1 MYKETILYY
10 CLLLSQH
17 ALRVYATNIDKDILK
32 LTRLAGNY
40 DSKIHYFVSDAT
52 RLPLKG
58 SSIEFIWR
66 NQVIEHIKMIK
77 ITTFTIS

>member
-1 MYKETILYY
+1 
-10 CLLLSQH
+10 LSQH